1 MFSDLVHDAI
11 FFKTSDSGRI
21 RDCSKSFRDDGTPVD
36 TIDCPQFPATLL
48 LDDLEGLSV
57 KMRFSDA
64 GYLYSI
70 ECYPDSH
77 HTGLS

>member
-21 RDCSKSFRDDGTPVD
+21 RDCSNGFLCEDGTIVD
-36 TIDCPQFPATLL
+36 VLDFPCFPATLL
-48 LDDLEGLSV
+48 LDDLEEMLI
-57 KMRFSDA
+57 KMRFIDT

-70 ECYPDSH
+70 EGYPDSH
-77 HTGLS
+77 H